1 REGGVVEDEPGG
13 SRRVIG
19 GGPREGKVRGGNAPP
34 TSRRGTDCR
43 VCDEPADVVSR
54 VVTFGRI
61 GDDHL
66 DAAADDRGRESL
78 GEAEEE
84 GCLAGDKRFVEAGVR
99 ARAEDLSGKRARP
112 FQNRPR

>member
-19 GGPREGKVRGGNAPP
+19 GGPREGKVPGGNDSP

-66 DAAADDRGRESL
+66 DAAADDRGRIRSEEHTSELQSL
-78 GEAEEE
+78 TK
-84 GCLAGDKRFVEAGVR
+84 LACR
-99 ARAEDLSGKRARP
+99 LLIGK
-112 FQNRPR
+112 